1 MANPLTPRAAGLD
14 ALCAWL
20 SYLADERRAS
30 PRTIEAYGDAVRRYL
45 VFLQA
50 HRGEMVSLS
59 DLGDITPAELRA
71 YLADRRRGEKGLSPR
86 SLAQVISAVRSFHRF
101 LDRRLGVANATVALV
116 RGPRTRPMAA
126 LATPRRRSR

>member
-45 VFLQA
+45 LFLQT
-50 HRGEMVSLS
+50 HRGEAVSLS
-59 DLGDITPAELRA
+59 DLGEVPLVMAVAGTICALGGLI
-71 YLADRRRGEKGLSPR
+71 LAILASLISARQHSRRRAKP
-86 SLAQVISAVRSFHRF
+86 
-101 LDRRLGVANATVALV
+101 
-116 RGPRTRPMAA
+116 
-126 LATPRRRSR
+126 